1 MLLRARG
8 RACAHLPVC
17 ASACVC
23 VCVRECVSERV
34 RERESVCVCVCVC
47 VCACVHRRMRC
58 RSVTCPAGRHVS
70 GRVLRAAQEGVDR
83 GGRQRED
90 VRRVGR
96 RVVAQQGACRGTVAT
111 SCGVV
116 LLRSSQAVRLAVPLS
131 AAALVAGRGR
141 SRRSGGPVPDGRL
154 GRARCCHCGVPV
166 MRTYITAADAPRYR
180 LCTCRTTSRSSSIA
194 PRAAWTRHARWC
206 SLLVRRGSSF
216 HLRHRRHTLH
226 CVGYIAN

>member
-1 MLLRARG
+1 M
-8 RACAHLPVC
+8 
-17 ASACVC
+17 
-23 VCVRECVSERV
+23 
-34 RERESVCVCVCVC
+34 C
-47 VCACVHRRMRC
+47 VCACVHRRMRR
-58 RSVTCPAGRHVS
+58 RSVTCPAGRHMS
-70 GRVLRAAQEGVDR
+70 GRVPRAAQEGVDR

-111 SCGVV
+111 SRGVV
-116 LLRSSQAVRLAVPLS
+116 VLRSSQAVRLAVPLS

-141 SRRSGGPVPDGRL
+141 SRRSSGPVPDGRL

-216 HLRHRRHTLH
+216 HSPAASPAYIALRGLH
-226 CVGYIAN
+226 CKLGRVSSVGTSAMAVFSCNTASGAALDGIRPQADRWR